1 MTKEDIFQSGFI
13 SNFIIEYYEKQIHSY
28 YPDKDRLLYVFCDN
42 EEEKQNVSKEQ
53 IKIIKAKISDLGF
66 EELSF
71 SYLLSCKPESLHNF
85 IKSENRFEFW
95 VKRFAEEFDYNFES
109 FDPITQGICNFN
121 DVSELTIEAMEN
133 EDSFWELYP
142 KNSKPQTQDFVTI
155 IPNETDIISLVQY
168 DIELFNKNTYWE
180 FDFDDYHKYIN
191 VSKPLEILFN
201 LSELLVQ
208 LNRLEMFK
216 SLLQQESIEDKVNV
230 LQKPKFTVFET
241 IMKELNFVAWVFECQ
256 VSDVSYNSLPV
267 IHQKGRYLPN
277 VISVQSNIQMLK
289 IQDYFQ
295 HYTER
300 FERANDKTV
309 ISNELVEIY
318 KRAKQIMSFYD
329 ENLHSDSDVATSYFE
344 KLPNDFKNKID
355 YNKKHTALIVVDDLQ
370 IFDIYFEVGDL
381 TFNVKDKN
389 YYDENRYTIS
399 YLTDNSEL
407 LRFCQKLV
415 DFADKFID
423 EVTPIKKT
431 LPPRQK
437 TKTNANNLEEIITHQ
452 NSVNI
457 VECIKIQYKNIQGK
471 RLKLLL
477 IAMQELNLLPKE
489 RIAKKFHD
497 YCKTEFD
504 WSIASYE
511 AMNNY
516 TFNKMTDNDEVT
528 AMKDYISNIANT
540 N

>member
-1 MTKEDIFQSGFI
+1 
-13 SNFIIEYYEKQIHSY
+13 
-28 YPDKDRLLYVFCDN
+28 
-42 EEEKQNVSKEQ
+42 
-53 IKIIKAKISDLGF
+53 
-66 EELSF
+66 
-71 SYLLSCKPESLHNF
+71 
-85 IKSENRFEFW
+85 
-95 VKRFAEEFDYNFES
+95 
-109 FDPITQGICNFN
+109 
-121 DVSELTIEAMEN
+121 MEN
-133 EDSFWELYP
+133 YKEL
-142 KNSKPQTQDFVTI
+142 
-155 IPNETDIISLVQY
+155 
-168 DIELFNKNTYWE
+168 
-180 FDFDDYHKYIN
+180 
-191 VSKPLEILFN
+191 
-201 LSELLVQ
+201 
-208 LNRLEMFK
+208 
-216 SLLQQESIEDKVNV
+216 
-230 LQKPKFTVFET
+230 KFTVFET
-241 IMKELNFVAWVFECQ
+241 VMRELNFVAWAFECQ
-256 VSDVSYNSLPV
+256 ISDVNYNSLPV
-267 IHQKGRYLPN
+267 IHQKGRYLPSLIN
-277 VISVQSNIQMLK
+277 VHSNIEMLK
-289 IQDYFQ
+289 LQDYIKHF
-295 HYTER
+295 TER
-300 FERANDKTV
+300 FESTNNTILVTNEIKQ
-309 ISNELVEIY
+309 ISE
-318 KRAKQIMSFYD
+318 RAKEIISFYE
-329 ENLHSDSDVATSYFE
+329 ENLHSNSDCVKSYF
-344 KLPNDFKNKID
+344 KNLPNDFKD
-355 YNKKHTALIVVDDLQ
+355 RMEYNDKHTALIVVDDLQ
-370 IFDIYFEVGDL
+370 IFDIYFEVGVL